1 MVHPPKR
8 LPLAMGQQKHPY
20 LLAIPIRNHQIQ
32 KEEAF
37 VAVLWI

>member
-8 LPLAMGQQKHPY
+8 LPLVTAQQKHHR
-20 LLAIPIRNHQIQ
+20 LLAIPIRDHQIQ

-37 VAVLWI
+37 VVVLWI